1 MIRGVV
7 KGDTKSSN
15 LNPKRY
21 IYIFMSIYIYMRD
34 CKRVIKGDRGVV
46 QYQA

>member
-1 MIRGVV
+1 M
-7 KGDTKSSN
+7 KGDSN

-21 IYIFMSIYIYMRD
+21 IYMFMSIYIYIYIYLGD
-34 CKRVIKGDRGVV
+34 CKRVIKGDRGLV